1 MKGKHKVIIEAER
14 LKYEF
19 TIKRNIT
26 VIQGNSA
33 TGKTTLIDL
42 LQNYGRFKDES
53 GIRITSDVP
62 CVAYSGDSSLWN
74 VIIKSYE
81 NTIVF
86 IDEDYPFVFTEE
98 FAKTIKDTSN
108 YYVLITRQPLYNLPY
123 SVNEI
128 YGIRTTG
135 KYHFP
140 EKVYSEFYPIYSSL
154 EVNNMK
160 YVVLVEDE
168 KSGFQFFSKA
178 LEDNK
183 CFSAG
188 GNSNIIKSLEDISR
202 NDPVIVIAD
211 GAAFGA
217 YVAKVVAYART
228 SGNVGMYFPES
239 FEWLILKSGVIDIGG
254 IDDILEH
261 TEEYVESRE
270 FFSWERYY
278 TNLLEDATRDDSVKR
293 YQKAQLGNYY
303 LEGRNKDKIFGV
315 LPEDIRELVK

>member
-42 LQNYGRFKDES
+42 LQTYGRFREES

-62 CVAYSGDSSLWN
+62 CVAFTGDSSIWDVL
-74 VIIKSYE
+74 IKSYE

-86 IDEDYPFVFTEE
+86 IDEDYSFVFTEE
-98 FAKTIKDTSN
+98 FASVIKNTSN

-140 EKVYSEFYPIYSSL
+140 EKIYNELYPIYSPL
-154 EVNNMK
+154 KVNKKK
-160 YVVLVEDE
+160 YVILVEDE
-168 KSGFQFFSKA
+168 KSGFQFFAKI
-178 LEDNK
+178 LNENK
-183 CFSAG
+183 CVSAG
-188 GNSNIIKSLEDISR
+188 GNSNIIPKLKELSSD
-202 NDPVIVIAD
+202 NPVIVIAD

-217 YVAKVVAYART
+217 YVAQVVAHSNM

-239 FEWLILKSGVIDIGG
+239 FEWLILKSGIIDIKG

-261 TEEYVESRE
+261 TEEYVESSD

-278 TNLLEDATRDDSVKR
+278 TKLLEDATKDDSVKR
-293 YQKAQLGNYY
+293 YQKAHLGGYY
-303 LEGRNKDKIFGV
+303 LEGKNKDSILRILPKDV
-315 LPEDIRELVK
+315 LNVLK

>member
-26 VIQGNSA
+26 VIQGDSA

-62 CVAYSGDSSLWN
+62 CVAYSGDSSVWD
-74 VIIKSYE
+74 VIIESYE

-86 IDEDYPFVFTEE
+86 IDEDYSFVFTEE

-154 EVNNMK
+154 EVENKK

-178 LEDNK
+178 LENNK
-183 CFSAG
+183 CLSAG

-202 NDPVIVIAD
+202 NEPVIVIAD

-261 TEEYVESRE
+261 TEDYVESRE

-278 TNLLEDATRDDSVKR
+278 TNLLENATRDDAVKR

-303 LEGRNKDKIFGV
+303 LEGRNKDKILGV
-315 LPEDIRELVK
+315 LPEDVRKIIK